1 MQAVQSNIIHAV
13 GRLFVNW
20 NTPNLRSFPFGQLQY
35 LPPGEAHEYGKII
48 VAVVKDG
55 RTEMKQFAIDPMNI
69 HKLDIPG
76 GVGILMQKWSS
87 NEKSVYCDPEQ
98 SSNGV

>member
-35 LPPGEAHEYGKII
+35 LPPGEAHEYGK
-48 VAVVKDG
+48 VC
-55 RTEMKQFAIDPMNI
+55 
-69 HKLDIPG
+69 
-76 GVGILMQKWSS
+76 S
-87 NEKSVYCDPEQ
+87 
-98 SSNGV
+98 